1 MMAKSG
7 NATPT
12 KVGVHRVVGRH
23 RPKLAVSSSGLTTRA
38 GSSAKPLELSP
49 MTFDIDEST
58 IEVVTL
64 LGNQQVAV
72 SLGVL
77 EAMRRADDAGVTDLT
92 IETTSDRISE
102 QVGQTWDEDEPL
114 LTALNW
120 AIRSSGSLAFD
131 VFCINV
137 V

>member
-1 MMAKSG
+1 
-7 NATPT
+7 
-12 KVGVHRVVGRH
+12 
-23 RPKLAVSSSGLTTRA
+23 
-38 GSSAKPLELSP
+38 